1 MGKIRGKIID
11 RNRYSKRY
19 PFVRA
24 PKRFTY
30 LGDANLSIELGTVS
44 FDNESEK
51 QFTFEAS
58 FPDTDYVVMATPR
71 DTDNNSASAQVS
83 LMVDGSTIDRSFVR
97 IIASSPFTGEVDVI
111 AIKVG

>member
-30 LGDANLSIELGTVS
+30 LGDADLAIELGTIS
-44 FDNESEK
+44 FVDESEK
-51 QFTFEAS
+51 QFTFEAA
-58 FPDTDYVVMATPR
+58 FPDTGYVVMATGR
-71 DTDNNSASAQVS
+71 DLGNNSTSGQVS
-83 LMVDGSTIDRSFVR
+83 LMVDNSTIDRSFVK
-97 IIASSPFTGEVDVI
+97 IIASAPFTGQVDVI
-111 AIKVG
+111 AIRVG

>member
-24 PKRFTY
+24 PKRYTY
-30 LGDANLSIELGTVS
+30 LGDDNLSIELGTVS
-44 FDNESEK
+44 FDNETEK
-51 QFTFEAS
+51 QFTFEAA
-58 FPDTDYVVMATPR
+58 FPDTDYVVMATAR
-71 DTDNNSASAQVS
+71 DTGGGDVSAQVS
-83 LMVDGSTIDRSFVR
+83 LMVDGSTIDRSFVK